1 MPPPGSYEV
10 CEAYE
15 NSQIKRGER
24 TKPRTDE
31 ASRKQGSFL
40 TAASRF
46 APSRDIVVAKPD
58 LENPGKLILIVFTG
72 KHGSCDRRDGLY
84 HIYTEIIDTWII
96 YDCCRLGATSGAGTT
111 YPQGAPEFTLSFF
124 GIFKPFLIS

>member
-10 CEAYE
+10 SQAYE

-72 KHGSCDRRDGLY
+72 NMVAVTALTDYY
-84 HIYTEIIDTWII
+84 HIYTEINDT
-96 YDCCRLGATSGAGTT
+96 
-111 YPQGAPEFTLSFF
+111 
-124 GIFKPFLIS
+124 